1 MTLNLQSKK
10 TVQNIEKKVKTGRN
24 KYLMVYVVQQY
35 SFRWVSYLH
44 NVCKLRCNKG
54 KQKYKMSLFHIFTII
69 WSITHCRLYL
79 RMDRSNLSNWWWS
92 NIRKVVRYFRKKY
105 LLLWYL
111 HEYKKVVLYVLWKIL
126 PICFHFKNWIPSWF
140 SLGLDLT
147 KPIICLYYTFNKW
160 ILLHNSSTIFS
171 LTAKKSCESLQRTPC
186 TSLYNSIHQRRSI
199 VRKKVWQ
206 PQGVILNR

>member
-1 MTLNLQSKK
+1 
-10 TVQNIEKKVKTGRN
+10 
-24 KYLMVYVVQQY
+24 
-35 SFRWVSYLH
+35 
-44 NVCKLRCNKG
+44 
-54 KQKYKMSLFHIFTII
+54 
-69 WSITHCRLYL
+69 
-79 RMDRSNLSNWWWS
+79 MDRSNLSNWWWS

-186 TSLYNSIHQRRSI
+186 TSLYNSIHQRRSFEKKYDSPKGLFWTASGFARC
-199 VRKKVWQ
+199 RKRCEFYPRERFTPFLGALCPRVLCIATKELIIIR
-206 PQGVILNR
+206 PQ